1 MVTKAELKKF
11 VPGAAAGLVEAV
23 VSGWSEAEEAGIN
36 TPLRVQHFL
45 SNVAVETGGL
55 KAIVENMN
63 YTTVAQIRKTWPSR
77 FKSDAAA
84 APFVRNP
91 RALANRVYGGR
102 MGNAPEPSNDGYDM
116 RGGGMMQTTGR
127 EGYRKMG
134 FEENP
139 GLLQTDPVVAFETAV
154 REWKKRGCN
163 MLADADNTIAV
174 RKAINGGTNGLDHV
188 RDYLRKAKSIW
199 PDDGSMAL
207 PKAPVKGPAKPAG
220 KTDAHTLQT
229 VQLRLIELGY
239 PEVGKPDGKW
249 GSKTTAAVLGF
260 RADHGLPLV
269 AQVDDQLLA
278 ALMTAQKRKVSEAR
292 ATTTVEDLR
301 GAGSQKVAAADRVGL
316 AGGVVTAGGALAG
329 LSEGVDDLQGHF
341 GRFQTLFATIEPVVD
356 FVKSS
361 APILLLILGAYVV
374 YQQFV
379 LKRRMVDD
387 YREGKYVGR

>member
-11 VPGAAAGLVEAV
+11 VPGAAAGLVDAV
-23 VSGWSEAEEAGIN
+23 VSNWSKAEEAGIN

-45 SNVAVETGGL
+45 SNIAVETGGL
-55 KAIVENMN
+55 KQIVENMN

-91 RALANRVYGGR
+91 RGLANKVYGGR
-102 MGNAPEPSNDGYDM
+102 MGNAPAPSNDGYDM
-116 RGGGMMQTTGR
+116 RGGGMLQTTGR
-127 EGYRKMG
+127 DGYRNMG

-188 RDYLRKAKSIW
+188 RSYLKKAKSVW

-207 PKAPVKGPAKPAG
+207 PKAPAKVPAKDPG
-220 KTDAHTLQT
+220 KADQHTLKT

-239 PEVGKPDGKW
+239 PEVGKADGKW
-249 GSKTTAAVLGF
+249 GTRTRTAILGF
-260 RADHGLPLV
+260 RSDHGLPLV
-269 AQVDDQLLA
+269 AQVDEQFLA
-278 ALMTAQKRKVSEAR
+278 TLMTAQKRPVSEAR
-292 ATTTVEDLR
+292 AHTTVGDLR
-301 GAGSQKVAAADRVGL
+301 VAGSQKVAAADRVGL
-316 AGGVVTAGGALAG
+316 AGGALTATGALAG
-329 LSEGVDDLQGHF
+329 IGGSIEDLQGEL
-341 GRFQTLFATIEPVVD
+341 GKFQNLFNTIEPLVE

-361 APILLLILGAYVV
+361 APILLLALGAYVV
-374 YQQFV
+374 YQQVV
-379 LKRRMVDD
+379 LKRRMVED

>member
-11 VPGAAAGLVEAV
+11 VPGATAGLVDAV
-23 VSGWSEAEEAGIN
+23 VSNWSEAEEAGIN

-55 KAIVENMN
+55 KAIVENMK
-63 YTTVAQIRKTWPSR
+63 YTTVVQLRRTWPSR

-84 APFVRNP
+84 APFVRNA
-91 RALANRVYGGR
+91 RGLANKVYGGR
-102 MGNAPEPSNDGYDM
+102 MGNAPAPSNDGYDF

-139 GLLQTDPVVAFETAV
+139 GELQTNPTVAFRTAV

-188 RDYLRKAKSIW
+188 RDYLRKAKSVW

-207 PKAPVKGPAKPAG
+207 PKAPAKAPAKPAG

-249 GSKTTAAVLGF
+249 GSKTVAALLGF

-278 ALMTAQKRKVSEAR
+278 TLMTAQKRKVSEAR

-329 LSEGVDDLQGHF
+329 ISSTVDDLQGQF
-341 GRFQTLFATIEPVVD
+341 GRFQTLFETIEPVVE

-361 APILLLILGAYVV
+361 APILLLVLGAYVV
-374 YQQFV
+374 YQQVV

>member
-11 VPGAAAGLVEAV
+11 VPGAAAGLVDAV
-23 VSGWSEAEEAGIN
+23 VSNWSKAEEAGIN

-45 SNVAVETGGL
+45 SNIAVETGGL
-55 KAIVENMN
+55 KQIVENMN
-63 YTTVAQIRKTWPSR
+63 YTTVAQLRKTWPSR

-84 APFVRNP
+84 APFVRNA
-91 RALANRVYGGR
+91 RALANKVYGGR
-102 MGNAPEPSNDGYDM
+102 MGNAPAPSNDGYDF

-188 RDYLRKAKSIW
+188 RSYLKKAKSVW

-207 PKAPVKGPAKPAG
+207 PKAPAKVPAKDPG
-220 KTDAHTLQT
+220 KADQHTLKA

-239 PEVGKPDGKW
+239 PEVGKADGKW
-249 GSKTTAAVLGF
+249 GTRTRTAILGF
-260 RADHGLPLV
+260 RSDHGLPLV
-269 AQVDDQLLA
+269 AQVDEQLLA
-278 ALMTAQKRKVSEAR
+278 TLMAAQKRPVSEAR
-292 ATTTVEDLR
+292 AHTTVGDLR
-301 GAGSQKVAAADRVGL
+301 VAGSQKVAAADRVGL
-316 AGGVVTAGGALAG
+316 AGGALTATGALAG
-329 LSEGVDDLQGHF
+329 IGGSIEDLQGEL
-341 GRFQTLFATIEPVVD
+341 GKFQNLFDTIEPLVE

-361 APILLLILGAYVV
+361 APILLLALGAYVV
-374 YQQFV
+374 YQQVV
-379 LKRRMVDD
+379 LKRRMVED